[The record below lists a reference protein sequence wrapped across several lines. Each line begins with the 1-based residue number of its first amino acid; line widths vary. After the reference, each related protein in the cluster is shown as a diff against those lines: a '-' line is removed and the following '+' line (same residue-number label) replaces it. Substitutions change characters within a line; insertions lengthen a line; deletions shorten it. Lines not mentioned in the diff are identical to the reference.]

1 MKDVEPV
8 RSLDAALVTQCV
20 LHEMCAKPVT
30 PVIFEVRMGAVGGV
44 SSFPPANS

>member
-8 RSLDAALVTQCV
+8 RCLDAVLVMQCV

-30 PVIFEVRMGAVGGV
+30 PVIFEVCMGAVGV
-44 SSFPPANS
+44 SSFPLANS